1 MIEELWSGL
10 IEFSEQFIVPDWEEL
25 IALIPILLAGLV
37 FFYLAWITYRFATA
51 GPTRRGMRRRPPVTP
66 AGIHMPGPSFAPLL
80 AAIGGFFLVFGTVA
94 GGIWLWVGLAILV
107 ITLLYWGREEMR
119 DYGRMRTAGAAGQLT
134 TGALPAPVG
143 TPPKGVHIPPPSFR
157 PLLVSIGFT
166 VLVASVIMGGLALV
180 FGFLAVV
187 ITAIGW
193 LWDSRREYA
202 ATEEADRTGHL
213 DLGEA
218 PAWPKAT
225 FAALALIVGLA
236 ILLSSGILGG
246 SGDGTATASGAPGA
260 SAAPGASGAPG
271 GGTTATAAPSAAPDA
286 DVVVVAENVT
296 WVETT
301 LTVPAG
307 APFTMALDNRDSGVP
322 HDVAIKD
329 AGGAEVFRGELITG
343 PAVVVYDVPA
353 LPAGQYTFVCTV
365 HPNMTG
371 TLTAP

>member
-25 IALIPILLAGLV
+25 VALIPILLAGLV

-51 GPTRRGMRRRPPVTP
+51 GPKRRGMRRMPPVTP

-119 DYGRMRTAGAAGQLT
+119 DYGRMRTAGAAGQIT
-134 TGALPAPVG
+134 AGALPAPAG
-143 TPPKGVHIPPPSFR
+143 TPPAGVHIPPPSFR

-166 VLVASVIMGGLALV
+166 VLVASMIIGGLALV

-213 DLGEA
+213 DLGGA

-225 FAALALIVGLA
+225 FAALAIIVGLA

-271 GGTTATAAPSAAPDA
+271 GGTSASAAPPAAPAA

-296 WVETT
+296 WVETA
-301 LTVPAG
+301 LTAPAG
-307 APFTMALDNRDSGVP
+307 TPFTLALDNRDDGIP
-322 HDVAIKD
+322 HDVVVKD
-329 AGGAEVFRGELITG
+329 AGGTVVFKTDLVTG

-353 LPAGQYTFVCTV
+353 LPTGQYSFVCTV